1 MALQTARQADDE
13 EGISLRDLEA
23 MADVRR
29 EALARDLESAEPCAS
44 LWLAVI
50 LRALQDLA
58 FLRQKAGKEQLK
70 PHERKRIERIRE
82 YDPAAFFLDPWFR
95 EICDHIGVSADAV
108 RPGGLSGTP
117 PPA

>member
-1 MALQTARQADDE
+1 MALQTWRRADNE
-13 EGISLRDLEA
+13 EGMSLRDLEA
-23 MADVRR
+23 MADVQR
-29 EALARDLESAEPCAS
+29 EVLARDLESAEPCAS

-50 LRALQDLA
+50 RRALQDLA
-58 FLRQKAGKEQLK
+58 FLRQKAEKEQLK

-117 PPA
+117 PPV